1 MANTKITSANLDT
14 NIAIAGTLGV
24 TGNITGTLATASQPN
39 ITSVGT
45 LTSFR
50 STGID
55 DNADA
60 TAITI
65 DSSERVGI
73 GLTPSDHAG
82 YMLQITG
89 GSQSFIAIGNDTTG
103 TGALNGLILGNDSTG
118 ADIYQRENQPL
129 RLHTNNT
136 ERMRIDASGNVG
148 IGVTSSYPLTVQ
160 SGTAG
165 SNHAIALRN
174 NSTNNLARLGFLQQ
188 DSATAA
194 YTSIDGDGRSTG
206 YLKFNTN
213 DTERMRITDAGKI
226 GVGMDS
232 PSQTIHVHSTSEDI
246 LGLQRTGTS
255 TGAAYIKYINDGGN
269 AYIGVDDSAGGR
281 LFVSGGS
288 AYALSLTTESARDIC
303 LGTNNTERMRIDS
316 SGRLMV
322 GTTSALAGNSKLSIV
337 GEATAGQQQ
346 VTLHNPATSG
356 TRYFMAFGT
365 EASYTERG
373 YIAYNGSSVF
383 VGTVSDIKLKE
394 NIRDLDNGLSVIS
407 KIKPRV
413 FDWKDGHEKN
423 AVGFISQEIE
433 EIKPDWVNEKD
444 NIKFIESNLTSSIPY
459 IIKAIQEQQEQI
471 ETLKAEVQELKD
483 NG

>member
-1 MANTKITSANLDT
+1 
-14 NIAIAGTLGV
+14 
-24 TGNITGTLATASQPN
+24 
-39 ITSVGT
+39 
-45 LTSFR
+45 
-50 STGID
+50 
-55 DNADA
+55 
-60 TAITI
+60 
-65 DSSERVGI
+65 
-73 GLTPSDHAG
+73 
-82 YMLQITG
+82 
-89 GSQSFIAIGNDTTG
+89 
-103 TGALNGLILGNDSTG
+103 
-118 ADIYQRENQPL
+118 
-129 RLHTNNT
+129 
-136 ERMRIDASGNVG
+136 MRIDSSGNVG
-148 IGVTSSYPLTVQ
+148 IGTTSPDKLLHLAASSGATLRLESTTSGATTGDIFGAIEFETQDSNSAGVKGKIDSYSEGGV
-160 SGTAG
+160 GNA
-165 SNHAIALRN
+165 ALR
-174 NSTNNLARLGFLQQ
+174 FF
-188 DSATAA
+188 
-194 YTSIDGDGRSTG
+194 TG
-206 YLKFNTN
+206 N
-213 DTERMRITDAGKI
+213 
-226 GVGMDS
+226 
-232 PSQTIHVHSTSEDI
+232 
-246 LGLQRTGTS
+246 
-255 TGAAYIKYINDGGN
+255 
-269 AYIGVDDSAGGR
+269 
-281 LFVSGGS
+281 
-288 AYALSLTTESARDIC
+288 TTE
-303 LGTNNTERMRIDS
+303 LGERMRIDS

>member
-1 MANTKITSANLDT
+1 MAFR
-14 NIAIAGTLGV
+14 
-24 TGNITGTLATASQPN
+24 TA
-39 ITSVGT
+39 
-45 LTSFR
+45 
-50 STGID
+50 
-55 DNADA
+55 
-60 TAITI
+60 
-65 DSSERVGI
+65 
-73 GLTPSDHAG
+73 
-82 YMLQITG
+82 
-89 GSQSFIAIGNDTTG
+89 
-103 TGALNGLILGNDSTG
+103 
-118 ADIYQRENQPL
+118 
-129 RLHTNNT
+129 NT
-136 ERMRIDASGNVG
+136 ERMRIDSSGNVG
-148 IGVTSSYPLTVQ
+148 IGVSPSYKLDVQGAAGDVAIFRGDANNTIRAYLGSSYQ
-160 SGTAG
+160 IFQAYNGT
-165 SNHAIALRN
+165 N
-174 NSTNNLARLGFLQQ
+174 TNQFGYVGDVFYIQ
-188 DSATAA
+188 TAA
-194 YTSIDGDGRSTG
+194 
-206 YLKFNTN
+206 
-213 DTERMRITDAGKI
+213 
-226 GVGMDS
+226 
-232 PSQTIHVHSTSEDI
+232 
-246 LGLQRTGTS
+246 
-255 TGAAYIKYINDGGN
+255 
-269 AYIGVDDSAGGR
+269 
-281 LFVSGGS
+281 
-288 AYALSLTTESARDIC
+288 
-303 LGTNNTERMRIDS
+303 TERMRIDS